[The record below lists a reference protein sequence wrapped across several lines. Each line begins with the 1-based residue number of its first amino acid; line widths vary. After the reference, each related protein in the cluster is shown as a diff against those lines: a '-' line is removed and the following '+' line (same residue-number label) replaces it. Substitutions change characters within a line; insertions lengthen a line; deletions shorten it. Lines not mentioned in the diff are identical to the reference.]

1 MIDISINKP
10 LKNYVREQFENIE
23 MKHAKVAT
31 VLLRINAGGVH
42 LIFDFFGGAFIQG
55 RRLYE
60 GGVYYK
66 IQKKLQFYISRS
78 MISLSSILK
87 TALSASSTPG
97 ICDQIERVRTTRFV

>member
-1 MIDISINKP
+1 MASRDRTLSGVHMEFTKGVN
-10 LKNYVREQFENIE
+10 LK
-23 MKHAKVAT
+23 KVYT

-42 LIFDFFGGAFIQG
+42 LIFDFFWRAFIQG

-60 GGVYYK
+60 GGIYYK